1 MKAEING
8 IQMGFEIIGE
18 TGLPIVLIHGFGLNR
33 SIWKA
38 MAENY
43 LSAHTVILPDLRG
56 HGESQVTKGAYSMD
70 VLAGDLSALLD
81 FLNYD
86 KAVICG
92 HSMGGYVTLAFA
104 EKFQERLSGLGLIT
118 THAAA
123 DSEAKQKDR
132 HQMVEAVRENV
143 AVVLAESLAPKL
155 TKDESIRRQS
165 HQILA
170 GTDTDGI
177 IGALMGMAERPSRMD
192 LFPKIEVPVLVVAG
206 KEDQI
211 IDVDMARQMAN
222 SLPQG
227 RFLLIE
233 DAGHMPMI
241 EAPKALGEGLE
252 WLLSKVKAD
261 KG

>member
-8 IQMGFEIIGE
+8 IQMGFEIIGGM
-18 TGLPIVLIHGFGLNR
+18 GLPIVLIHGFGLNR

-43 LSAHTVILPDLRG
+43 LSEHTVILPDLRG
-56 HGESQVTKGAYSMD
+56 HGESQAPTGAYSMD
-70 VLAGDLSALLD
+70 VLAEDLSALLD
-81 FLNYD
+81 FLNYE

-104 EKFQERLSGLGLIT
+104 EKFPKRLSGLGLIT

-132 HQMVEAVRENV
+132 YQMVEAVRENG

-155 TKDESIRRQS
+155 TKDDSIRRQS

-170 GTDTDGI
+170 GTDPAGI
-177 IGALMGMAERPSRMD
+177 IGAIMGMAERPARMD
-192 LFPKIEVPVLVVAG
+192 LLPEIEVPTLVVAG
-206 KEDQI
+206 NEDQI
-211 IDVDMARQMAN
+211 IEVEIARQMAD

-233 DAGHMPMI
+233 DSGHMPMI
-241 EAPKALGEGLE
+241 EAPKALGEGLS

-261 KG
+261 KV

>member
-1 MKAEING
+1 
-8 IQMGFEIIGE
+8 
-18 TGLPIVLIHGFGLNR
+18 
-33 SIWKA
+33 
-38 MAENY
+38 
-43 LSAHTVILPDLRG
+43 
-56 HGESQVTKGAYSMD
+56 MD
-70 VLAGDLSALLD
+70 VLAEDLSALLD

-92 HSMGGYVTLAFA
+92 HSMGGYVALAFA
-104 EKFQERLSGLGLIT
+104 EKFPNRLSGLGLIT

-132 HQMVEAVRENV
+132 YQMVEAVREKG

-155 TKDESIRRQS
+155 TKDENVRCQS
-165 HQILA
+165 HRILA
-170 GTDTDGI
+170 GTDPDGI
-177 IGALMGMAERPSRMD
+177 IGALMGMAERPTRMD
-192 LFPKIEVPVLVVAG
+192 LLPEIDVPALVVAG

-211 IDVDMARQMAN
+211 IDVEIARQMAD

-241 EAPKALGEGLE
+241 EAPKALGEGLS
-252 WLLSKVKAD
+252 WLLSKV
-261 KG
+261 

>member
-8 IQMGFEIIGE
+8 IQMGFEIIGG

-43 LSAHTVILPDLRG
+43 LSEHTVILPDLRG
-56 HGESQVTKGAYSMD
+56 HGESQATKGAFAMD
-70 VLAGDLSALLD
+70 ILAEDLVALLD

-92 HSMGGYVTLAFA
+92 HSMGGYVALAFA
-104 EKFQERLSGLGLIT
+104 EKFPEHLSGLGLIT

-123 DSEAKQKDR
+123 DSKAKQKDR
-132 HQMVEAVRENV
+132 YQMVEAVREKGTV
-143 AVVLAESLAPKL
+143 ALAESLAPKL
-155 TKDESIRRQS
+155 TKEDSVRRQCQ
-165 HQILA
+165 QILA
-170 GTDTDGI
+170 GTNPDGI
-177 IGALMGMAERPSRMD
+177 IGALMGMAERPPRMD
-192 LFPKIEVPVLVVAG
+192 LLPEIEGPALVVAG

-211 IDVDMARQMAN
+211 IEVEIAQQMAG
-222 SLPQG
+222 SLTQG

-241 EAPKALGEGLE
+241 EAPKALGEGLS
-252 WLLSKVKAD
+252 WLLSKVKTDAI
-261 KG
+261 